1 MQNFEHRTFLYEVC
15 LDDQHPSL
23 CSQTMNFSISKLL
36 NTISIVVS
44 IVYVMSQYNYVYVTI
59 YISIYCGNT
68 TVCTM
73 F

>member
-23 CSQTMNFSISKLL
+23 CSQTMNFSISKS
-36 NTISIVVS
+36 ISIVVS

-59 YISIYCGNT
+59 YINILWQHYGMYH
-68 TVCTM
+68 VLAM
-73 F
+73 K